1 MARDGY
7 DRDVSGIRT
16 EIDLRYE
23 RVFGL
28 EFVAGSDVGRVADQL
43 MDRRHGDSDDW
54 AVVVTP
60 NVDHLVRYE
69 SNHDERAVA
78 ESAALVLPDGAPIV
92 WVSTMAGV
100 PLRSRVTGSGLF
112 CEWWPRVA
120 KEQCPVVAVVAG
132 DEVGRRLQR
141 ENPATTVIVP
151 PVFELDDHDTIE
163 QITEQIIDSTVAT
176 GAMFVVLGIS
186 MPKHHRLAR
195 RLSERRLPPGSR
207 YPAVLLL
214 GASAEFYTGTRR
226 RAPKILQQ
234 LGLEWVHRLVGDPRR
249 MARRYLVDDMRFIP
263 IAAREVR
270 RRRTAAA

>member
-1 MARDGY
+1 MTAE
-7 DRDVSGIRT
+7 SN
-16 EIDLRYE
+16 LQFE

-28 EFVAGSDVGRVADQL
+28 EFVASSDVRRVADTL
-43 MDRRHGDSDDW
+43 MARSQGSHDDASHDDW

-69 SNHDERAVA
+69 SNPDERAVA
-78 ESAALVLPDGAPIV
+78 EAAALVLPDGAPLV
-92 WVSTMAGV
+92 WASSLAGT
-100 PLRSRVTGSGLF
+100 PLHSRVTGSGLF
-112 CEWWPRVA
+112 CELWPRMAREGV
-120 KEQCPVVAVVAG
+120 PVVAVVAN
-132 DEVGRRLQR
+132 DEVGRRLR
-141 ENPATTVIVP
+141 DENPATTVIVP
-151 PVFELDDHDTIE
+151 PVFDLDDHEAVERLTD
-163 QITEQIIDSTVAT
+163 QIVDSTLAT
-176 GAMFVVLGIS
+176 GAAFVVLGIS

-195 RLSERRLPPGSR
+195 QLSVRRLPPGSR

-226 RAPKILQQ
+226 RAPALLQR

-270 RRRTAAA
+270 RRRTATV